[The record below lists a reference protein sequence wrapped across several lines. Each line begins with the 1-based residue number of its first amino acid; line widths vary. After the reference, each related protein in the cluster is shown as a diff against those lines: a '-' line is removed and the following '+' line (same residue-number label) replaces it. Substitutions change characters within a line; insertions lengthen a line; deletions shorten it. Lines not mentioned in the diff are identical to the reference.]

1 MGKQKEPQ
9 EPLVITTIRAPRA
22 FWSKVRT
29 QAFNEGLAVGQ
40 LTLKALAE
48 YLKRE
53 GGRHE

>member
-1 MGKQKEPQ
+1 MKKGKPD
-9 EPLVITTIRAPRA
+9 LIITTIRADRQ

-29 QAFNEGLAVGQ
+29 RAFEEKISVGA

-53 GGRHE
+53 GEK